1 MPNGKR
7 NCFADTNL
15 LVYAID
21 PAAAEKRRRVT
32 DLLRLVIRNH
42 TLVLSP
48 QSLNECHRVVAH
60 RRSLMPR
67 DEARQ
72 FVSAWRSFCT
82 APYNFDVTAQA
93 WHIQDRYGFS
103 WWDCT
108 LLSSAL
114 LAGCDV
120 FLSEDMQHEQKV
132 AGLTVLSPF
141 NLDLRRD
148 F

>member
-1 MPNGKR
+1 
-7 NCFADTNL
+7 
-15 LVYAID
+15 
-21 PAAAEKRRRVT
+21 
-32 DLLRLVIRNH
+32 
-42 TLVLSP
+42 
-48 QSLNECHRVVAH
+48 
-60 RRSLMPR
+60 
-67 DEARQ
+67 
-72 FVSAWRSFCT
+72 
-82 APYNFDVTAQA
+82 VTAQA
-93 WHIQDRYGFS
+93 WHIQDRYGFG